1 MLGVFKVHVHWLS
14 GFIAFCREG
23 TLAFV
28 VVWKT
33 REKTW
38 QNYSADIAFCIIY
51 LFLLLG
57 ETLFMKVQ
65 RSALCNNFQ
74 ITLVITLASW
84 TQAPFTS
91 STITLNITI
100 KIYCSSK
107 NNSLL
112 KNSRVH
118 TTTIMIKTQE
128 TISLESLPK
137 WFFYSWWTINI
148 DSQSESILLIQA
160 REFKAADASAL
171 RKNRRY
177 RSLVWTLISLYL

>member
-1 MLGVFKVHVHWLS
+1 MHVHCDWLS
-14 GFIAFCREG
+14 RFIAFCREE

-38 QNYSADIAFCIIY
+38 QNYLADIAFCIIY
-51 LFLLLG
+51 SFFSLLR
-57 ETLFMKVQ
+57 ETMCMNVQ

-91 STITLNITI
+91 STITLKITI

-107 NNSLL
+107 NNYLL
-112 KNSRVH
+112 KNSRVQ
-118 TTTIMIKTQE
+118 TTTITIKTQE
-128 TISLESLPK
+128 MISLESLPEG
-137 WFFYSWWTINI
+137 FFSSWWTINI
-148 DSQSESILLIQA
+148 DRQSESILLIQA

-171 RKNRRY
+171 RKNRWY